1 MTFSY
6 KEMGA
11 GFFVE
16 LEYSAQKIDSDVKTP
31 LKTLKTPLK
40 TPLKGVKKEIVE
52 ILTEQPDVTQAY
64 IANKTKR
71 NIFTIKKHYK
81 WLIDNGFIQRIG
93 PDKGG
98 RWEVLNKS

>member
-16 LEYSAQKIDSDVKTP
+16 LEYSVQKIDSDV
-31 LKTLKTPLK
+31 KTPLK